1 MQSQIKDIDRL
12 MDIHEFASLII
23 EQVEM
28 ITEKEFNNNEV
39 LRWAL
44 LKWLENI
51 GEASYQL
58 SRETTLEFDKPD
70 WRSIINARHFYVHQ
84 YFDIRWSTVWK
95 TLNTVDYTALRVYA
109 NEIAQTLKTRYSII

>member
-44 LKWLENI
+44 LKWLENMVKRRINYREKQPRNLINWI
-51 GEASYQL
+51 GEVSSTPGIFMYI
-58 SRETTLEFDKPD
+58 STLISDGQQFGK
-70 WRSIINARHFYVHQ
+70 H
-84 YFDIRWSTVWK
+84 
-95 TLNTVDYTALRVYA
+95 
-109 NEIAQTLKTRYSII
+109 